1 MTHNER
7 LAYDWMHS
15 AFQFEMTDKKNKN
28 KLREIVEQAVVLSKQ
43 EIGEY
48 RVRIKAKLLDFGYEL
63 ESTNKP

>member
-7 LAYDWMHS
+7 LAYDWLHA
-15 AFQFEMTDKKNKN
+15 AFQFEMTNTRNEN
-28 KLREIVEQAVVLSKQ
+28 KLREIVEQAVVFSKQ

-48 RVRIKAKLLDFGYEL
+48 RVRIKSKLWDLGYEL